1 MVWLNLFLI
10 NWAWCRSE
18 DWLPTKHHQNDSLI
32 AHQRSPSRLSL
43 ADERASSIT
52 SASIFPILCPRA
64 HLQFQFH
71 SWVSFGFFGIGCR
84 STSEFLLGLH
94 LTSPRLS
101 WNLSPTPGFFWLSA
115 RFKAALHCE
124 AGTSGTSTCKT
135 ILSTSTFN
143 NQCWLS
149 TWSSL
154 MLSFPFWA
162 NLVLDELERSRELI
176 LPPASCPAP
185 KTW

>member
-1 MVWLNLFLI
+1 MYPLI
-10 NWAWCRSE
+10 S
-18 DWLPTKHHQNDSLI
+18 
-32 AHQRSPSRLSL
+32 HQRSPSGLSL

-149 TWSSL
+149 IWSVFYDVISI
-154 MLSFPFWA
+154 LSQPCVGWIGTIQRTHPSPSQ
-162 NLVLDELERSRELI
+162 LS
-176 LPPASCPAP
+176 S
-185 KTW
+185 T